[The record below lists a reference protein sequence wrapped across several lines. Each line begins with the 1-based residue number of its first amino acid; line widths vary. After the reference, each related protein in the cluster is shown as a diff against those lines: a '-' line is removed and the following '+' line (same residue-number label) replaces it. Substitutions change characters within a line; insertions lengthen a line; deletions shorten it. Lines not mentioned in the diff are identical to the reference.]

1 MALFL
6 MRPTSETPQI
16 NITPPSS
23 TEVENKNKETHLL
36 PLCALTA
43 CTALPVTT
51 VRPSNTH
58 LLSKFK
64 ITNIVRFWI
73 MIINENEAEVIK
85 VCSMIACTY

>member
-1 MALFL
+1 

-16 NITPPSS
+16 NVTSPSS

-36 PLCALTA
+36 PLCPHGMHRTNS
-43 CTALPVTT
+43 ALPVTM

-58 LLSKFK
+58 LLTKFK
-64 ITNIVRFWI
+64 ITNIMRFWI
-73 MIINENEAEVIK
+73 MIINENGAEVIT